1 MPRYAK
7 CQLGTFAG
15 RCEDRSARRAVG
27 VSEPFR
33 VHGATV
39 VVVDLRSG
47 SDAELIAAVAA
58 HDRAA
63 LRVLHERHSPWLVAR
78 LRRRC
83 GDADVVAEAVQD
95 TWLAVWKAPHWNGG
109 GEVGAWL
116 WGIAIRRLI
125 GVQRRRN
132 RWPQPAPRAH
142 DEIVVSAEDRVLL
155 GVEHGDLAGALDAL
169 SPELR
174 AVVQATVLDGLT
186 TKEAAMLLGIPRG
199 TVKSRMSRARIEMR
213 GALA

>member
-1 MPRYAK
+1 VPV
-7 CQLGTFAG
+7 QF
-15 RCEDRSARRAVG
+15 
-27 VSEPFR
+27 SEPFR
-33 VHGATV
+33 TIGATV
-39 VVVDLRSG
+39 VVVDLDSV

-58 HDRAA
+58 HDRGA

-83 GDADVVAEAVQD
+83 GDGDLVAEAVQD
-95 TWLAVWKAPHWNGG
+95 TWMAVWKAPRWNGS

-132 RWPQPAPRAH
+132 RWAPPTVRSD
-142 DEIVVSAEDRVLL
+142 DEIVASAEDRVLL
-155 GVEHGDLAGALDAL
+155 GVEHGDLAGALGSL

>member
-1 MPRYAK
+1 MD
-7 CQLGTFAG
+7 L
-15 RCEDRSARRAVG
+15 ESA
-27 VSEPFR
+27 
-33 VHGATV
+33 
-39 VVVDLRSG
+39 
-47 SDAELIAAVAA
+47 SDAELVAAVGAQ
-58 HDRAA
+58 DRGA
-63 LRVLHERHSPWLVAR
+63 LRVLHERHSPWLMAR

-95 TWLAVWKAPHWNGG
+95 TWMAVWKAPRWNGS

-125 GVQRRRN
+125 GVQRHRN
-132 RWPQPAPRAH
+132 RWAAPAMRTD

-155 GVEHGDLAGALDAL
+155 GVEHGDLAGALSSL

-186 TKEAAMLLGIPRG
+186 TKEAAMLLNIPRG

>member
-1 MPRYAK
+1 MRRYLIIGK
-7 CQLGTFAG
+7 G
-15 RCEDRSARRAVG
+15 CESGLLSRRAG
-27 VSEPFR
+27 LTQFSEPIGGG
-33 VHGATV
+33 GATV
-39 VVVDLRSG
+39 VVMDLESA
-47 SDAELIAAVAA
+47 SDAELMAAVAA
-58 HDRAA
+58 QDRGA
-63 LRVLHERHSPWLVAR
+63 LRVLHERHSPWLAAR

-95 TWLAVWKAPHWNGG
+95 TWLAVWRAPRWSGS

-132 RWPQPAPRAH
+132 RWQPPVRRV
-142 DEIVVSAEDRVLL
+142 DSEVVVSAEERVML
-155 GVEHGDLAGALDAL
+155 GVEHGDLAGALASL

-186 TKEAAMLLGIPRG
+186 TREAASLLGIPRG
-199 TVKSRMSRARIEMR
+199 TVKSRMSRARTEMR

>member
-1 MPRYAK
+1 MD
-7 CQLGTFAG
+7 L
-15 RCEDRSARRAVG
+15 DSA
-27 VSEPFR
+27 
-33 VHGATV
+33 
-39 VVVDLRSG
+39 
-47 SDAELIAAVAA
+47 SDADLIAAVAA
-58 HDRAA
+58 ENRGA

-95 TWLAVWKAPHWNGG
+95 TWMAVWRAPRWEGR

-132 RWPQPAPRAH
+132 RWVPPVRQPR
-142 DEIVVSAEDRVLL
+142 DDIVVSAEERVLL
-155 GVEHGDLAGALDAL
+155 GVELGDLAGALTAL

-186 TKEAAMLLGIPRG
+186 TKEAAVLLGIPRG